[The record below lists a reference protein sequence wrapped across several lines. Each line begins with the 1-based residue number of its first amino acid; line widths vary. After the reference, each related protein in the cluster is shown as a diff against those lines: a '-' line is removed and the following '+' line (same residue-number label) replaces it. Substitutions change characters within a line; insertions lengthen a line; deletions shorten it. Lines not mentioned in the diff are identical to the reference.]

1 MTYEWRLWTPP
12 SPCAD
17 ELLRSNLSSP
27 EYVADLK
34 AKQSSFTNCI
44 TVRFVGAARGIGIE
58 GKRAIKYENNTR
70 LCVQFHSTS
79 KL

>member
-34 AKQSSFTNCI
+34 TKQSSFIKCI
-44 TVRFVGAARGIGIE
+44 TVQFVGPARRSGIE
-58 GKRAIKYENNTR
+58 KVKE
-70 LCVQFHSTS
+70 Q
-79 KL
+79 